1 MYLKTFQMNF
11 KFVVHFTYIIGTQE
25 SMINNNNNEIN
36 KIVMNENLYINFKKF
51 SQKQLKCSALMCTS
65 GKLLMYVIQ

>member
-1 MYLKTFQMNF
+1 MYMYLKTFQMNF

-51 SQKQLKCSALMCTS
+51 SQK
-65 GKLLMYVIQ
+65 